1 MDPQRENAIRR
12 SIGAPEIA
20 THPGQQE
27 QNNLPTGPS
36 TEMRENRSQAETT
49 KQKTAGIPPAVGN
62 ADDPDL
68 ITPAEARTSWKLPE
82 VDKQSAF
89 EVPTL
94 GETGR
99 SAVGGASTNGT
110 AGSKNRTNPTVTNG
124 TAPRLPV
131 HKAAS
136 EPELGSINKK
146 TNVGPGRDMTE
157 KQPGIVVIFPEPP
170 KDDPEKSVK
179 ETEPKRKVAQPIAA

>member
-27 QNNLPTGPS
+27 QNSLPTGPS

-49 KQKTAGIPPAVGN
+49 KQKTAGIPPAVGI

-68 ITPAEARTSWKLPE
+68 ITPAEARTPWKLPE

-99 SAVGGASTNGT
+99 SAVGGAS
-110 AGSKNRTNPTVTNG
+110 TNG

-146 TNVGPGRDMTE
+146 TNVGPGRDMTA

-179 ETEPKRKVAQPIAA
+179 ETESKRKVAQAIAA

>member
-20 THPGQQE
+20 AHPGQQE
-27 QNNLPTGPS
+27 QSNLPTGPS
-36 TEMRENRSQAETT
+36 TEMRENRSQAETI
-49 KQKTAGIPPAVGN
+49 KQKTAEIPPAVGN
-62 ADDPDL
+62 ADDPDP
-68 ITPAEARTSWKLPE
+68 ITPAEARTPRKFLPE
-82 VDKQSAF
+82 IDKQPAF
-89 EVPTL
+89 VVPIP

-110 AGSKNRTNPTVTNG
+110 AGSKNNG

-136 EPELGSINKK
+136 EPELGSIDKK
-146 TNVGPGRDMTE
+146 TNVSPGGDMTE
-157 KQPGIVVIFPEPP
+157 KQSEIVVIFPDPP
-170 KDDPEKSVK
+170 KDDPKKSVK
-179 ETEPKRKVAQPIAA
+179 ETESKAKGKRKVAQPIAA